1 MKLAFILWVRVRDDY
16 KWLPV
21 QLGST
26 ALFLAKAPAVLSSN
40 TFANDKKVGPGQT
53 VRFKTA
59 IQYFKVL
66 WILHQYLSDC
76 QVFIHK
82 NKDSCRF
89 VDAET
94 RKTSKT
100 ASSAKAMELPFCKIR
115 LAKLRIICL
124 KTNYIAYYHACG
136 YLTSWIKV
144 VSSQPTKIISW
155 PVGFT
160 WFSYITFI
168 SLRWSCN
175 SRLWK

>member
-1 MKLAFILWVRVRDDY
+1 MKLAFILWVHVRDDY

-100 ASSAKAMELPFCKIR
+100 ASSAKAMELPFCNSKT
-115 LAKLRIICL
+115 IICS
-124 KTNYIAYYHACG
+124 KI
-136 YLTSWIKV
+136 LT
-144 VSSQPTKIISW
+144 QPS
-155 PVGFT
+155 GLQLNL
-160 WFSYITFI
+160 WFSVSVSTVMIFTDFL
-168 SLRWSCN
+168 STWN
-175 SRLWK
+175 SAL